1 MNTIVVSVTV
11 GASSTLSVD
20 NSIEVLSSQ
29 GLSSSVKNGIRV
41 GVTCGVLAVAI
52 FYGYFIGSDAETPVE
67 AQKWKGA

>member
-29 GLSSSVKNGIRV
+29 GLSSSVKTGIPV

-52 FYGYFIGSDAETPVE
+52 FYGYFIRSDAETPVE